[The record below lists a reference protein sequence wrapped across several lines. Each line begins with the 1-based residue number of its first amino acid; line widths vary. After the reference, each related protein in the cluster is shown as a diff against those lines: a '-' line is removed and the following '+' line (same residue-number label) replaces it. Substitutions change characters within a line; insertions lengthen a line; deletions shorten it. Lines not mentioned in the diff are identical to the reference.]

1 MVKYVEPVF
10 RPPAEADS
18 LIFQVAYGCPHNTC
32 RFCGMYKGVKHSIR
46 DINEVLDEF
55 SSAAALYPE
64 TSRIFLADG
73 DVMMLPFTS
82 LHTMLL
88 HLNRVFPRLSRVNLY
103 ANGSSILKKSEDEL
117 KELKRLK
124 LNTLYLGLESGD
136 QELLDKVCKGERAD
150 DMIQAV
156 NIAQQCGLKA
166 SVMILLGLGGKQ
178 GTGRHAEL
186 TADVLNRMQPRLLS
200 ALRFVQVPGLKMY
213 TDYVPV
219 TEHEAVSE
227 LLEIIQRLKLNKTVF
242 RANHSSNPVPLRGR
256 FPHDR
261 DRLATE
267 LKTILAGPELD
278 REGPGRL
285 PLFL

>member
-32 RFCGMYKGVKHSIR
+32 RFCGMYKGVKYSIR
-46 DINEVLDEF
+46 DMDDVLDEF
-55 SSAAALYPE
+55 SSAAAQYPD

-73 DVMMLPFTS
+73 DVMMLPFMS

-103 ANGSSILKKSEDEL
+103 SNGSSILQKSEEEL

-136 QELLDKVCKGERAD
+136 QELLDKVNKGERAD
-150 DMIQAV
+150 DMIKAV
-156 NIAQQCGLKA
+156 NTSQQCGLKA
-166 SVMILLGLGGKQ
+166 SVMILLGLGGKH
-178 GTGRHAEL
+178 GSARHAEL
-186 TADVLNRMQPRLLS
+186 TAEALNRMQPRLLS
-200 ALRFVQVPGLKMY
+200 ALRFVQVPGTKMY
-213 TDYVPV
+213 HDYSPV
-219 TEHEAVSE
+219 TEYEAVSE
-227 LLEIIQRLKLNKTVF
+227 LMEIIKRLKLDKTVF
-242 RANHSSNPVPLRGR
+242 RANHTSNPVPLRGR
-256 FPHDR
+256 FPHDK
-261 DRLATE
+261 DILIAE
-267 LKTILAGPELD
+267 LSAILAGEGLD
-278 REGPGRL
+278 RQGPGPL